1 MDSLLT
7 CNAVCADMGVSS
19 LAGNTCFERVELMA
33 IWEGGNLPADDYIK
47 QVRGVDWCL
56 LSRV

>member
-1 MDSLLT
+1 
-7 CNAVCADMGVSS
+7 MGVSS
-19 LAGNTCFERVELMA
+19 MAGNTFFERVELMA

-56 LSRV
+56 LSHV

>member
-1 MDSLLT
+1 MDSLPT

-19 LAGNTCFERVELMA
+19 MAGNTFFERVELMA

-47 QVRGVDWCL
+47 QVRGVA
-56 LSRV
+56 S